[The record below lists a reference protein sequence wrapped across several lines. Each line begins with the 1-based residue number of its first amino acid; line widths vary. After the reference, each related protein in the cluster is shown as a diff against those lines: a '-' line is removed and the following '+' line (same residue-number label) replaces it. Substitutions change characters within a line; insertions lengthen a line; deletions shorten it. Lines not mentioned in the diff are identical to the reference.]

1 MRHFTRADDE
11 LILAQ
16 ARGEMPV
23 NELRQ
28 KLRIGTV
35 ALQRRANEL
44 HVRLYVPRGTPK
56 RGPSAPADNLEPAKI
71 ADDKLLSRLQEEFP
85 ERRYGYTE
93 DQEKEE
99 ATCEQSR
106 GDGA

>member
-1 MRHFTRADDE
+1 MRYFTRADDE

-28 KLRIGTV
+28 RLRIGTV
-35 ALQRRANEL
+35 ALQRRADEL

-56 RGPSAPADNLEPAKI
+56 RGPSAALDNLEPAKI
-71 ADDKLLSRLQEEFP
+71 GDDKLLARLHEKFP
-85 ERRYGYTE
+85 DRRYGFE
-93 DQEKEE
+93 DFK
-99 ATCEQSR
+99 T
-106 GDGA
+106 